1 MYYMR
6 MGELPP
12 KRHTKLLGPKG
23 ELRYEQV
30 ITTHGFDHRYSCLY
44 HVHPPTRVT
53 RVIERGVRPIELA
66 PQPVKRHYHLKA
78 ARVAAGGDPISG
90 RRPLLVN
97 SDVTISVCRPTQAMD
112 YLYRPGD
119 RDEVIFVHLGT
130 GTLETWQG
138 DVAFGDGDYLVI
150 PRGCTYRFTFAGKS
164 DGDALARMLVVRT
177 PSMIRVP
184 SRYMNPAGQL
194 RLGAPFYERD
204 LRPPARLTTHNESS
218 EPWEIRVQ
226 TGDQFTGYIY
236 DFHPFDVVGWDG
248 FCYPWAFNIMNY
260 EPIMG
265 RIHQPPPVQQTFQ
278 ADRFVVCSFCP
289 RALDD
294 HPDAIKIPYVHS
306 NVDSDEMIYY
316 VNGNFSS
323 RRGVDVSSITLH
335 PSGIPH
341 GPHPGAIEA
350 SFQHTHTNELAVMV
364 DTFAPLQLTADAMAC
379 DQPDYPMSWKD

>member
-1 MYYMR
+1 MYYVR
-6 MGELPP
+6 MGDVPP

-30 ITTHGFDHRYSCLY
+30 ITTHGFDHRYACLY
-44 HVHPPTRVT
+44 HIHPPTRVAKL
-53 RVIERGVRPIELA
+53 VEHGVRPIEIVS
-66 PQPVKRHYHLKA
+66 QPVKRHYHLKTA
-78 ARVAAGGDPISG
+78 NVAPGGDAISG

-97 SDVTISVCRPTQAMD
+97 NDVTISVSRPTQAMD
-112 YLYRPGD
+112 YFYRPGE
-119 RDEVIFVHLGT
+119 RDEVIFVHFGK

-138 DVAFGDGDYLVI
+138 DIGFGDGDYLVV

-164 DGDALARMLVVRT
+164 DGEALARMLVVRT

-184 SRYMNPAGQL
+184 SRYLNPAGQL

-204 LRPPARLTTHNESS
+204 LRPPSKLVTHDEAGG
-218 EPWEIRVQ
+218 PWEIRVQ
-226 TGDQFTGYIY
+226 TGDQFTGYVY

-248 FCYPWAFNIMNY
+248 FCYPWAFNILNY

-265 RIHQPPPVQQTFQ
+265 RVHQPPPVQQTFQ

-294 HPDAIKIPYVHS
+294 HPDAIKVPYVHS

-323 RRGVDVSSITLH
+323 RRGIDVSSITLH

-379 DQPDYPMSWKD
+379 DDPGYPMSWT